1 MRTRKTTLHTW
12 SLPRGHCRPPTL
24 RPRFRSGLAAALT
37 VGLIATGCGGKRDD
51 APSNPGQGNQGQQ
64 VACEAG
70 DGRITI
76 ATGNTGGVYYTLG
89 GGLAQL
95 ISGNTKLKAT
105 AAETTASV
113 QNIRQ
118 LSAGDYDVAFSLA
131 DTAADAVEGKGS
143 FDGKPQKIT
152 ALARIYSNYTHVVVR
167 ASSGINS
174 VADMRGKK
182 ISTGSPNSGTE
193 VIANRLLQA
202 AGLDPAKDISAQR
215 LALRQTVDGMKSG
228 QLDGLVWSGG
238 LPTPEITD
246 LTTSQRDQ
254 VKFIDITPQLDA
266 MKKINAVYDRGSIPS
281 ATYSLPSEVPTIV
294 VPNVLLVREDFP
306 AGNAC
311 AITKLIF
318 DKQPDLVKVHPSA
331 KELSKDTATRT
342 DPVPLHPGAKQA
354 LGAG

>member
-1 MRTRKTTLHTW
+1 MRKTLV
-12 SLPRGHCRPPTL
+12 
-24 RPRFRSGLAAALT
+24 LAGALA
-37 VGLIATGCGGKRDD
+37 VGLIATGCGGKRNE
-51 APSNPGQGNQGQQ
+51 APAAQGGQTGQQ
-64 VACEAG
+64 IACETS

-95 ISGNTKLKAT
+95 ISSNTKLKAT

-113 QNIRQ
+113 QNIQQ
-118 LSAGDYDVAFSLA
+118 LVKGDYDVAFSLA
-131 DTAADAVEGKGS
+131 DTAADAVNGKGS
-143 FDGKPQKIT
+143 FEAPQKVT
-152 ALARIYSNYTHVVVR
+152 ALARIYTNSTHVVVR
-167 ASSGINS
+167 TGSGIKS
-174 VADMRGKK
+174 IADMKGKK
-182 ISTGSPNSGTE
+182 ISTGGPKSGTE
-193 VIANRLLQA
+193 VIANRVLQA
-202 AGLDPAKDISAQR
+202 AGLDPAKDVQAQR

-246 LTTSQRDQ
+246 LTTSMKGD
-254 VKFIDITPQLDA
+254 VTFLDITGQLGA
-266 MKKINAVYDRGSIPS
+266 MKKVNPVYDKGSIPA
-281 ATYSLPSEVPTIV
+281 ATYGLPADVPTIV
-294 VPNVLLVREDFP
+294 VPNVLLVRDNFP

-318 DKQPDLVKVHPSA
+318 DKKDELTKVHPAA
-331 KELSKDTATRT
+331 KELSKELAVKT